1 MEVVINPDNLF
12 DYQVNKYNEKFRLLI
27 INSNN
32 EILLSRYNGIYMLPG
47 GKIGNSETPLMTL
60 KRKIKEEIGVS
71 VNKVDKL
78 VTIIN
83 YKKDYPDISNNL
95 LNRKMKTYYY
105 VTKQDMDIQKQDNN
119 IQLEW
124 IDIKTIENFIKSYRT
139 SNPRDPIYRKELLK
153 VIEIYKSKGIK
164 NIDIPACLIDMHT
177 HTIYSDGEHSPM
189 ELIQMAIDT
198 KIKILAITDHDTIEG
213 IKTIDK
219 NNPLIKNNIH
229 IINGIELSAKVSKGR
244 MHILGYDFDIDNE
257 YLNLKLNSIKT
268 NNYYSIL
275 NMLNQLKL
283 DYGIMFDSLDI
294 KDLFNSVGNINRANI
309 AKLLVKYK
317 YVESIKEGFNKYL
330 NASYQKI
337 RKYNK
342 GLTYEECINL
352 IKEANGISILAHPN
366 QLLLDDRELEE
377 TLIKLIDCG
386 LDGIEVYHSSHS
398 KEEIK
403 KYLYLAKKYSLL
415 ISGGSDY
422 HGESI
427 KPNIKL
433 GTGTDN
439 NLKIKKLSL
448 IDKIN
453 NR

>member
-1 MEVVINPDNLF
+1 
-12 DYQVNKYNEKFRLLI
+12 
-27 INSNN
+27 
-32 EILLSRYNGIYMLPG
+32 
-47 GKIGNSETPLMTL
+47 
-60 KRKIKEEIGVS
+60 
-71 VNKVDKL
+71 
-78 VTIIN
+78 
-83 YKKDYPDISNNL
+83 
-95 LNRKMKTYYY
+95 
-105 VTKQDMDIQKQDNN
+105 
-119 IQLEW
+119 
-124 IDIKTIENFIKSYRT
+124 
-139 SNPRDPIYRKELLK
+139 
-153 VIEIYKSKGIK
+153 
-164 NIDIPACLIDMHT
+164 
-177 HTIYSDGEHSPM
+177 
-189 ELIQMAIDT
+189 
-198 KIKILAITDHDTIEG
+198 
-213 IKTIDK
+213 
-219 NNPLIKNNIH
+219 
-229 IINGIELSAKVSKGR
+229 

-294 KDLFNSVGNINRANI
+294 KDLFNSVGNINRVNI

-415 ISGGSDY
+415 ISSGSDY